1 VFTKEALVPIYEY
14 TCDGCDEI
22 TEALQKIS
30 ESPLTTCENCGGSL
44 TKKISNSTFILK
56 GTGWYVTDY
65 GDKKNGSGSD
75 EKLNL
80 KGANGDGKDG
90 EKVAKSEKAPKGEV
104 KDTAKMTEKPK
115 EKKSESAVKAS

>member
-1 VFTKEALVPIYEY
+1 MPIYEY

-65 GDKKNGSGSD
+65 SGKKNGSGSD
-75 EKLNL
+75 EKPNL
-80 KGANGDGKDG
+80 KGSNGNIENGKHGKDG
-90 EKVAKSEKAPKGEV
+90 EKSAKGDKAPK
-104 KDTAKMTEKPK
+104 DAAKVAEKPK
-115 EKKSESAVKAS
+115 ENKSESAVKV